1 MGGDGRPTRPAVDRP
16 VDEQPIV
23 LCFGETMGMFTPTS
37 SVSVNDATGFTLGTG
52 GAESNVAMHLAE
64 LGHRVAWASALGTDS
79 VGTKIIDALSKGGVD
94 LRWVDRR
101 PDRPTGLYLK
111 EPDTGSGARVFYYRQ
126 GSAASTLKIADAVG
140 WPLAGARWIHTTGI
154 TPALSASCAEL
165 VEHVLDHANEWG
177 ASVSFDINFR
187 PGLWPVT
194 EAAPRLLALAAQA
207 TVVLVGLD
215 EAETLW
221 GCVTAADV
229 RALLPGVPYL
239 VVKDSS
245 IDATEF
251 ALTADGADTVT
262 VVPARKVDVVEP
274 VGAGD
279 AFAAGY
285 LSGLITGRPS
295 AERLERGHSRAAWAL
310 GSREDFRPGLGRRMS
325 ADETHVGTTDTDRPL
340 ELRRELA

>member
-1 MGGDGRPTRPAVDRP
+1 MTAVQNQPTV
-16 VDEQPIV
+16 V
-23 LCFGETMGMFTPTS
+23 CFGETMGMFTPTS
-37 SVSVNDATGFTLGTG
+37 TVPLDTAAGFTLGTG

-64 LGHRVAWASALGTDS
+64 LGHDVAWASTVGTDP
-79 VGTKIIDALSKGGVD
+79 VGTKIINAVHSAGVD
-94 LRWVDRR
+94 TRWVGRTADA
-101 PDRPTGLYLK
+101 PTGLYLK
-111 EPDTGSGARVFYYRQ
+111 EPDTGSGARVFYYRT

-154 TPALSASCAEL
+154 TPALSATCSDL
-165 VEHVLDHANEWG
+165 VEHVLDNAAAWG

-187 PGLWPVT
+187 PGIWSVQQ
-194 EAAPRLLALAAQA
+194 AAPRLLALARKA

-215 EAETLW
+215 EAAVLW

-229 RALLPGVPYL
+229 RALLPDLPYL

-251 ALTADGADTVT
+251 ALADGTETIT

-285 LSGLITGRPS
+285 LSSLILAAPS
-295 AERLERGHSRAAWAL
+295 AERLERGHSRAAWTL
-310 GSREDFRPGLGRRMS
+310 GSREDFRPGLGRRLH
-325 ADETHVGTTDTDRPL
+325 ADEPNEPVPAPIPL
-340 ELRRELA
+340 SN

>member
-1 MGGDGRPTRPAVDRP
+1 MAHRGRDLMGDHHDTTPA
-16 VDEQPIV
+16 V
-23 LCFGETMGMFTPTS
+23 LCFGETMGMFTPTTS
-37 SVSVNDATGFTLGTG
+37 LPLDEASAFTLGTG

-64 LGHRVAWASALGTDS
+64 LGHTVAWASTVGTDP
-79 VGTKIIDALSKGGVD
+79 VGSKIVAALRGAGVD
-94 LRWVDRR
+94 TRWVGRSSDA
-101 PDRPTGLYLK
+101 PTGLYLK
-111 EPDTGSGARVFYYRQ
+111 EPDTGSGAHVFYYRQ

-140 WPLAGARWIHTTGI
+140 WPLAGARWVHTTGI
-154 TPALSASCAEL
+154 TPALSESCSAL
-165 VEHVLDHANEWG
+165 VEHVLEHAAEWG
-177 ASVSFDINFR
+177 VSVSFDINFR
-187 PGLWPVT
+187 PGLWPVA
-194 EAAPRLLALAAQA
+194 EAAPRLLALAGKA

-215 EAETLW
+215 EAAVLW

-245 IDATEF
+245 IDATEY
-251 ALTADGADTVT
+251 ALAADETDTVT
-262 VVPARKVDVVEP
+262 VVPARRVEVVEP

-285 LSGLITGRPS
+285 LSSLILAAPS

-325 ADETHVGTTDTDRPL
+325 ADEPTDHTHATAHAERVAA
-340 ELRRELA
+340 LRR

>member
-1 MGGDGRPTRPAVDRP
+1 MGASQPTV
-16 VDEQPIV
+16 V
-23 LCFGETMGMFTPTS
+23 CFGETMGMFTPTS
-37 SVSVNDATGFTLGTG
+37 SVPLNTATGFTLGTG

-64 LGHRVAWASALGTDS
+64 LGHAVAWASAVGTDP
-79 VGTKIIDALSKGGVD
+79 VGTKIIDALGAAGVD
-94 LRWVDRR
+94 TRWVGRTADA
-101 PDRPTGLYLK
+101 PTGLYLK
-111 EPDTGSGARVFYYRQ
+111 EPDTGSGAHVFYYRQ
-126 GSAASTLKIADAVG
+126 GSAASTLKIADADG

-154 TPALSASCAEL
+154 TPALSDSCSAL
-165 VEHVLDHANEWG
+165 VEHVLDHAADWG

-187 PGLWPVT
+187 PGIWSVLD
-194 EAAPRLLALAAQA
+194 AAPRLLALAEKA

-215 EAETLW
+215 EAAVLW
-221 GCVTAADV
+221 GCATAADV
-229 RALLPGVPYL
+229 RALLPRLPYL

-251 ALTADGADTVT
+251 ALAADGTDTVT

-285 LSGLITGRPS
+285 LSSLLSAEPS

-310 GSREDFRPGLGRRMS
+310 GSRQDFRPGLGQRMS
-325 ADETHVGTTDTDRPL
+325 ADEPSAPATHDRTFD
-340 ELRRELA
+340 LRREPA

>member
-1 MGGDGRPTRPAVDRP
+1 MHTSQQNDAAQPTV
-16 VDEQPIV
+16 V
-23 LCFGETMGMFTPTS
+23 CFGETMGMFTPTS
-37 SVSVNDATGFTLGTG
+37 TASLDTATGFTLGTG

-64 LGHRVAWASALGTDS
+64 LGHEVAWASTVGTDP
-79 VGTKIIDALSKGGVD
+79 VGTKIIGALHDAGVD
-94 LRWVDRR
+94 TRWIGRTADA
-101 PDRPTGLYLK
+101 PTGLYLK
-111 EPDTGSGARVFYYRQ
+111 EPDTGSGARVFYYRT

-154 TPALSASCAEL
+154 TPALSATCSDL
-165 VEHVLDHANEWG
+165 VEHVLDSAAGWG

-187 PGLWPVT
+187 PGIWAVR
-194 EAAPRLLALAAQA
+194 EAAPRLLALAAKA
-207 TVVLVGLD
+207 SVVLVGLD
-215 EAETLW
+215 EAAVLW

-229 RALLPGVPYL
+229 RALLPDLPYL

-251 ALTADGADTVT
+251 ALAADGTETIT

-285 LSGLITGRPS
+285 LSSLINAETS

-310 GSREDFRPGLGRRMS
+310 GSRDDFRPGLGRRLR
-325 ADETHVGTTDTDRPL
+325 ADDPADPAF
-340 ELRRELA
+340 ELTRLPN

>member
-1 MGGDGRPTRPAVDRP
+1 MGAPHNTRTDRPTV
-16 VDEQPIV
+16 V
-23 LCFGETMGMFTPTS
+23 CFGETMGMFTPTS
-37 SVSVNDATGFTLGTG
+37 SVPLNTAEAFTLGTG

-64 LGHRVAWASALGTDS
+64 LGHQVAWASALGTDAIGS
-79 VGTKIIDALSKGGVD
+79 KIVDVLTAGGVD

-101 PDRPTGLYLK
+101 SDLPTGLYLK
-111 EPDTGSGARVFYYRQ
+111 EPDTGSGAHVFYYRQ
-126 GSAASTLKIADAVG
+126 GSAASTLKIADAAG

-154 TPALSASCAEL
+154 TPALSDTCSAL
-165 VEHVLDHANEWG
+165 VEHVLDNAAEWG

-187 PGLWPVT
+187 PGIWSVQD
-194 EAAPRLLALAAQA
+194 AAPRLLALAEKA

-215 EAETLW
+215 EAATLW

-229 RALLPGVPYL
+229 RALLPRLPYL

-251 ALTADGADTVT
+251 ALAADGTDTVT

-285 LSGLITGRPS
+285 LSSLLTAEPS

-310 GSREDFRPGLGRRMS
+310 GSRDDFRPGLGRRLS
-325 ADETHVGTTDTDRPL
+325 ADEPHVGTADTDRAV
-340 ELRRELA
+340 ELRRESA

>member
-1 MGGDGRPTRPAVDRP
+1 MAP
-16 VDEQPIV
+16 VFQQPDV
-23 LCFGETMGMFTPTS
+23 VCFGETMGMFTPTS
-37 SVSVNDATGFTLGTG
+37 SVTLADAAAFTLGTG

-64 LGHRVAWASALGTDS
+64 LGHRVAWASAVGTDP
-79 VGTKIIDALSKGGVD
+79 VGSKVIDTLAAAGVD
-94 LRWVDRR
+94 TRWVGRSAGAA
-101 PDRPTGLYLK
+101 TGLYLK
-111 EPDTGSGARVFYYRQ
+111 QPDTGSGARVFYYRT
-126 GSAASTLKIADAVG
+126 GSAASALKITDAVG

-154 TPALSASCAEL
+154 TPALSSSCADL
-165 VEHVLDHANEWG
+165 VEHVLDSAAQWG
-177 ASVSFDINFR
+177 AVVSFDINFR
-187 PGLWPVT
+187 PGLWTVA
-194 EAAPRLLALAAQA
+194 EAAPRLLALARKA

-229 RALLPGVPYL
+229 RALLPELPYL

-251 ALTADGADTVT
+251 ARAADGTDTVT

-285 LSGLITGRPS
+285 LSSLINAQTS

-325 ADETHVGTTDTDRPL
+325 ADEPHPL
-340 ELRRELA
+340 TVEPRS

>member
-1 MGGDGRPTRPAVDRP
+1 MGAPHNTRTDRPTV
-16 VDEQPIV
+16 V
-23 LCFGETMGMFTPTS
+23 CFGETMGMFTPTS
-37 SVSVNDATGFTLGTG
+37 SVPLNTAEAFTLGTG

-64 LGHRVAWASALGTDS
+64 LGHQVAWASALGTDAIGS
-79 VGTKIIDALSKGGVD
+79 KIVDVLTAGGVD

-101 PDRPTGLYLK
+101 SDLPTGLYLK
-111 EPDTGSGARVFYYRQ
+111 EPDTGSGASVSYYRR
-126 GSAASTLKIADAVG
+126 GSAASALTIADAG
-140 WPLAGARWIHTTGI
+140 RWPLAGARWIHTSGI

-165 VEHVLDHANEWG
+165 VEHVLDHAHEWG

-194 EAAPRLLALAAQA
+194 EAAPRLLALAAKA

-229 RALLPGVPYL
+229 RALLPGVAYL

-245 IDATEF
+245 VDATEF
-251 ALTADGADTVT
+251 ARDPDGTDTVT
-262 VVPARKVDVVEP
+262 AVPARKVDVVEP

-285 LSGLITGRPS
+285 LSGLLTGTPS
-295 AERLERGHSRAAWAL
+295 AERLELGHSRAAWAL
-310 GSREDFRPGLGRRMS
+310 GSREDFRPGLGRCVS
-325 ADETHVGTTDTDRPL
+325 ADDPQDGATDADSAL
-340 ELRRELA
+340 ELRREPA

>member
-1 MGGDGRPTRPAVDRP
+1 MTAVQNQPTV
-16 VDEQPIV
+16 V
-23 LCFGETMGMFTPTS
+23 CFGETMGMFTPTS
-37 SVSVNDATGFTLGTG
+37 TVPLDTAAGFTLGTG

-64 LGHRVAWASALGTDS
+64 LGHQVAWASALGTDS
-79 VGTKIIDALSKGGVD
+79 VGTKIVDALTEGGVD

-111 EPDTGSGARVFYYRQ
+111 EPDTGNGARVFYYRH
-126 GSAASTLKIADAVG
+126 GSAASALTIADAAG

-154 TPALSASCAEL
+154 TPALSPSCAEL
-165 VEHVLDHANEWG
+165 VEHVLDKAHQWG

-187 PGLWPVT
+187 PGLWPVN
-194 EAAPRLLALAAQA
+194 EAAPRLLALAGTA

-215 EAETLW
+215 EAAVLW

-229 RALLPGVPYL
+229 RALLPDLPYL

-251 ALTADGADTVT
+251 ALNADGTDTVT
-262 VVPARKVDVVEP
+262 VAPARKVDVVEP

-285 LSGLITGRPS
+285 LSGLITGKAS

-310 GSREDFRPGLGRRMS
+310 GSRDDFRPGLGRRLS
-325 ADETHVGTTDTDRPL
+325 ADEPHVGTTDTDRAV

>member
-1 MGGDGRPTRPAVDRP
+1 MTAVQNQPTV
-16 VDEQPIV
+16 V
-23 LCFGETMGMFTPTS
+23 CFGETMGMFTPTS
-37 SVSVNDATGFTLGTG
+37 TVPLDTAAGFTLGTG

-64 LGHRVAWASALGTDS
+64 LGHDVAWASTVGTDP
-79 VGTKIIDALSKGGVD
+79 VGTKIINAVHSAGVD
-94 LRWVDRR
+94 TRWVGRTADA
-101 PDRPTGLYLK
+101 PTGLYLK
-111 EPDTGSGARVFYYRQ
+111 EPDTGSGARVFYYRT

-154 TPALSASCAEL
+154 TPALSATCSDL
-165 VEHVLDHANEWG
+165 VEHVLDSAAAWG

-187 PGLWPVT
+187 PGIWSVQQ
-194 EAAPRLLALAAQA
+194 AAPRLLALARKA

-215 EAETLW
+215 EAAVLW

-229 RALLPGVPYL
+229 RALLPDLPYL

-251 ALTADGADTVT
+251 ALADGTETIT

-285 LSGLITGRPS
+285 LSGLIDAHTS
-295 AERLERGHSRAAWAL
+295 TERLERGHSRAAWAL
-310 GSREDFRPGLGRRMS
+310 GSRDDFRPGLGRRLH
-325 ADETHVGTTDTDRPL
+325 ADEPNEPVPAPIPL
-340 ELRRELA
+340 SN

>member
-1 MGGDGRPTRPAVDRP
+1 MTGSPVTRQPTV
-16 VDEQPIV
+16 V
-23 LCFGETMGMFTPTS
+23 CFGETMGMFTPTS
-37 SVSVNDATGFTLGTG
+37 STSLDTAAGFTLGTG

-64 LGHRVAWASALGTDS
+64 LGHDVAWASRVGTDP
-79 VGTKIIDALSKGGVD
+79 VGTKIINALHGAGVD
-94 LRWVDRR
+94 TRWVGRTADA
-101 PDRPTGLYLK
+101 PTGLYLK
-111 EPDTGSGARVFYYRQ
+111 EPDTGSGARVFYYRT

-154 TPALSASCAEL
+154 TPALSGPCSDL
-165 VEHVLDHANEWG
+165 VEHVLDSAPAWG
-177 ASVSFDINFR
+177 VSVSFDINFR
-187 PGLWPVT
+187 PGIWGV
-194 EAAPRLLALAAQA
+194 EQAAPRLLALARKA

-215 EAETLW
+215 EAAVLW

-229 RALLPGVPYL
+229 RALLPDLPFL

-251 ALTADGADTVT
+251 ALVDGTETIT

-285 LSGLITGRPS
+285 LSSLINAETS

-310 GSREDFRPGLGRRMS
+310 GSRDDFRPGLGRRLRADDPHEPAGDS
-325 ADETHVGTTDTDRPL
+325 APALTPL
-340 ELRRELA
+340 SN

>member
-1 MGGDGRPTRPAVDRP
+1 MTASQTTPSQTTADQPAV
-16 VDEQPIV
+16 V
-23 LCFGETMGMFTPTS
+23 CFGETMGMFTPTS
-37 SVSVNDATGFTLGTG
+37 SAPLDTAAGFTLGTG

-64 LGHRVAWASALGTDS
+64 LGHQVAWASAVGTDP
-79 VGTKIIDALSKGGVD
+79 VGTKIIDALAAAGVD
-94 LRWVDRR
+94 TRWVGRTAGL
-101 PDRPTGLYLK
+101 PTGLYLK
-111 EPDTGSGARVFYYRQ
+111 EPDTGSGAHVFYYRQ
-126 GSAASTLKIADAVG
+126 GSAASALKIADAVG

-165 VEHVLDHANEWG
+165 VEHVLDHAHEWG

-187 PGLWPVT
+187 PGLWPVS
-194 EAAPRLLALAAQA
+194 EAAPRLLALAAKA

-221 GCVTAADV
+221 GSVTSADV
-229 RALLPGVPYL
+229 RALLPNVQYL
-239 VVKDSS
+239 VVKDGS

-251 ALTADGADTVT
+251 SLNADGTDTIT

-285 LSGLITGRPS
+285 LSSLITAETS
-295 AERLERGHSRAAWAL
+295 ADRLARGHSRAAWAL
-310 GSREDFRPGLGRRMS
+310 GSRQDFRPGLGQRMS
-325 ADETHVGTTDTDRPL
+325 ADEPHAASATGGTSDNDREL
-340 ELRRELA
+340 ELRR

>member
-1 MGGDGRPTRPAVDRP
+1 MSGHTEPAGQPTV
-16 VDEQPIV
+16 V
-23 LCFGETMGMFTPTS
+23 CFGETMGMFTPTS
-37 SVSVNDATGFTLGTG
+37 SVTLDTAAGFTLGTG

-64 LGHRVAWASALGTDS
+64 LGHQVAWASAVGTDP
-79 VGTKIIDALSKGGVD
+79 VGTKIIDALGNAGVD
-94 LRWVDRR
+94 TRWVGRTADA
-101 PDRPTGLYLK
+101 PTGLYLK
-111 EPDTGSGARVFYYRQ
+111 EPDTGSGAHVFYYRT
-126 GSAASTLKIADAVG
+126 GSAASALKITDAAG

-154 TPALSASCAEL
+154 TPALSESCSAL
-165 VEHVLDHANEWG
+165 VEHVLDSAAGWG

-187 PGLWPVT
+187 PGIWSVQD
-194 EAAPRLLALAAQA
+194 AAPRLLALAAKA

-215 EAETLW
+215 EAAVLW

-229 RALLPGVPYL
+229 RALLPGLPYL

-251 ALTADGADTVT
+251 ALNTDGTDSVT
-262 VVPARKVDVVEP
+262 VVPARKVVVVEP

-285 LSGLITGRPS
+285 LSSLISGQSS

-310 GSREDFRPGLGRRMS
+310 GSRQDFRPGLGQRMS
-325 ADETHVGTTDTDRPL
+325 ADEPYDVVRDDDPA
-340 ELRRELA
+340 RELTAHSN

>member
-1 MGGDGRPTRPAVDRP
+1 MTGHQNPQQPTV
-16 VDEQPIV
+16 V
-23 LCFGETMGMFTPTS
+23 CFGETMGMFTPTS
-37 SVSVNDATGFTLGTG
+37 TVPLDTAAGFTLGTG

-64 LGHRVAWASALGTDS
+64 LGHRVAWASTVGTDP
-79 VGTKIIDALSKGGVD
+79 VGTKIIDALHGAGVD
-94 LRWVDRR
+94 TRWVGRTADA
-101 PDRPTGLYLK
+101 PTGLYLK
-111 EPDTGSGARVFYYRQ
+111 EPDTGSGARVFYYRT
-126 GSAASTLKIADAVG
+126 GSAASTLKIADAAV

-154 TPALSASCAEL
+154 TPALSPTCSDL
-165 VEHVLDHANEWG
+165 VEYVLDTANEWG

-187 PGLWPVT
+187 PGIWSVE
-194 EAAPRLLALAAQA
+194 EAAPRLLALARKA

-215 EAETLW
+215 EAAVLW

-251 ALTADGADTVT
+251 ALAADGTDTIT
-262 VVPARKVDVVEP
+262 VVPARRVEVVEP

-285 LSGLITGRPS
+285 LSSLILAAPS

-310 GSREDFRPGLGRRMS
+310 GSREDFRPGLGRRVS
-325 ADETHVGTTDTDRPL
+325 ADEPPEPAVTHDRSVEP
-340 ELRRELA
+340 RRQPA